1 MTTRRQLLVAAT
13 LGALGVR
20 HAAAQAQPVKI
31 GMLVPRPISESVY
44 ASGVLRRLAELGYR
58 QEGGKMVL
66 EYRSADGVPDR
77 YPRLARELIDANC
90 DVIFAIGDRHP
101 PRVLRDAQ
109 GSVPIVF
116 VAVDYDPLA
125 KGIVASLRRPDG
137 NTTGVYVPAIA
148 LAAKRVEIM
157 REVVPAARRH
167 LVFADPFSSDQ
178 LAPVRAAAAAAG
190 VEAVVIE
197 FSKRPYDYT
206 DAFRAGRKADVGA
219 FVTLASPVFAGDRA
233 ELAALLGEHRLPSIG
248 TMLQQ
253 TRAGFLL
260 SLGPEDAKVAR
271 RAAEIG
277 VRILKGTK
285 PADIPVEQADEF
297 ELVVNART
305 ARALNIKLPESV
317 LARATRIIA

>member
-1 MTTRRQLLVAAT
+1 MTTRRRFLVATA

-20 HAAAQAQPVKI
+20 QAAAQARPVRI
-31 GMLVPRPISESVY
+31 GMLVPRPVQESVY
-44 ASGVLRRLAELGYR
+44 ATGVLRRLAELGYR
-58 QEGGKMVL
+58 QETGKMVL

-77 YPRLARELIDANC
+77 YPGLARELIDARC

-101 PRVLRDAQ
+101 PRVLREAQ

-125 KGIVASLRRPDG
+125 QGIVASLSRPDG
-137 NTTGVYVPAIA
+137 NTTGVYVPAIE

-157 REVVPAARRH
+157 REVVPAARRY
-167 LVFADPFSSDQ
+167 LVLADTFSSDQ
-178 LAPVRAAAAAAG
+178 IAPVRTAAAAAG
-190 VEAVVIE
+190 VEAVLVE
-197 FSKRPYDYT
+197 FSQRPYDYA
-206 DAFRAGRKADVGA
+206 DAFRAGRKAEVGA

-233 ELAALLGEHRLPSIG
+233 QLAALLEGHRLPSIG

-260 SLGPEDAKVAR
+260 SLGPEDEKVAR

-277 VRILKGTK
+277 VRILNGAK
-285 PADIPVEQADEF
+285 PADIPVEQAAEF
-297 ELVVNART
+297 ELVVNAKT
-305 ARALNIKLPESV
+305 ARALGIKLPESV
-317 LARATRIIA
+317 LARATRILS